1 VPKASAALVAALALA
16 SLSASPPA
24 QAAPCRS
31 DATKR
36 VVVQFLRA
44 FNAGDIRSADRF
56 FAAIG
61 VFRWYST
68 TSPGTRRGQA
78 AYRRETLRPYL
89 ESRAQ
94 ARERLQLVR
103 FRFSGVDGG
112 SSLGH
117 FSGSVR
123 RSARGLTPRT
133 FLLRGAAECASGDPL
148 LVLWSMV
155 GPPVRSP

>member
-1 VPKASAALVAALALA
+1 MKGAPAAALVAALALTALPA
-16 SLSASPPA
+16 SAE
-24 QAAPCRS
+24 AAPCRP

-36 VVVQFLRA
+36 VVVGFLQA
-44 FNAGDIRSADRF
+44 FNSGDIRSADRF

-68 TSPGTRRGQA
+68 TAPGTRRGQA

-89 ESRAQ
+89 ESRAR

-103 FRFSGVDGG
+103 FRFSGPDGG

-123 RSARGLTPRT
+123 RSARGVTPRT

-155 GPPVRSP
+155 GPPVRSS

>member
-1 VPKASAALVAALALA
+1 VTKAAAALVVGLALV
-16 SLSASPPA
+16 SSSVPA
-24 QAAPCRS
+24 ADAAPCRA

-36 VVVQFLRA
+36 VVVQFLQA

-68 TSPGTRRGQA
+68 TAPGTRRGRV
-78 AYRRETLRPYL
+78 AYRRETLRAYL
-89 ESRAQ
+89 ESRAR
-94 ARERLQLVR
+94 ARERLQLLR
-103 FRFSGVDGG
+103 FRFGGVDRG
-112 SSLGH
+112 SALAHFNGSL
-117 FSGSVR
+117 R
-123 RSARGLTPRT
+123 RSARGVTPRT

-155 GPPVRSP
+155 GPPVRSS

>member
-1 VPKASAALVAALALA
+1 VSTAPAAALVAALALV
-16 SLSASPPA
+16 SLSAPA
-24 QAAPCRS
+24 QAASCRS
-31 DATKR
+31 DSTKR

-44 FNAGDIRSADRF
+44 FNAGDTRKADRF
-56 FAAIG
+56 FASIG

-68 TSPGTRRGQA
+68 TAPGTRIGQA

-89 ESRAQ
+89 ERRAR
-94 ARERLQLVR
+94 AREQLQLLQ

-123 RSARGLTPRT
+123 RSARGFTPRT

-155 GPPVRSP
+155 GPPVRSS